1 MAANSQMGSRLVFEN
16 AKTLIRQLGY
26 NTDHAVLTQ
35 SYLRGEVLLNT
46 TQASYQVPLL
56 VNTATN
62 TNNTVRTKLLNLQ
75 DLFVVS
81 NISIFLVSGAATN
94 GAAKNYTYPNQT
106 AFPTGYAQLYNL
118 YNGNLSIVANN
129 QQILPA
135 WDILKHYF
143 VPQTQ
148 NGVGIT
154 AQTVFPIDQ
163 VDFATD
169 GSCVVEP
176 NIVLNGAANYQININ
191 LPAAPTTIDANT
203 YVAIKWNGLLAQN
216 CTSVK

>member
-1 MAANSQMGSRLVFEN
+1 MASQMGSRLVFEN
-16 AKTLIRQLGY
+16 SKTLINQLGY
-26 NTDHAVLTQ
+26 DTSHAVLTQ

-46 TQASYQVPLL
+46 AQATYQVPLL

-81 NISIFLVSGAATN
+81 NISIFLVSGAAAN
-94 GAAKNYTYPNQT
+94 GAAKNYTYPNTT
-106 AFPTGYAQLYNL
+106 AFPTGASQLYNL
-118 YNGNLSIVANN
+118 YNGSLSIVANN

-135 WDILKHYF
+135 WDILKHLF

-148 NGVGIT
+148 DGVGIT

-163 VDFATD
+163 IDWKNDAE
-169 GSCVVEP
+169 VVCEP
-176 NIVLNGAANYQININ
+176 NIVLNGAANYQINLN
-191 LPAAPTTIDANT
+191 LPSAPTALDANT
-203 YVAIKWNGLLAQN
+203 YVAIKWNGILAQN
-216 CTSVK
+216 CTTVK